1 MIESRNPFRMQTS
14 EQIDNEDTF
23 LKLFGPEAL
32 ALLPK
37 EGLWDRVHIIRSS
50 PGGGK
55 TSILRLFTPSALLTL
70 HAHRTNDEFKEL
82 YSGMRNLGAIG
93 KGGPQV
99 LGVMLSCSKG
109 KYDSLD
115 DLEFED
121 VRKRRL
127 LFSLLDSR
135 IILTALRG
143 ILDLKRLEHPT
154 DLERISFETP
164 QSLIL
169 PKGIPHRCTGKEL
182 YQWACNVEK
191 AVYNVIDSFGPV
203 NFESLTGHDTLV
215 SASILK
221 SEYISCDA
229 EPVVPHVLIMLD
241 DSHKLTYTQRSSLF
255 SIIDQRP
262 PVGVWIAERL
272 EALTKEELL
281 SQGGVSG
288 RDVVYIN
295 LEELWRSSVKRFKK
309 MTLSIADK
317 RVQASNKVDIQSF
330 SACLQ
335 DVQDTK
341 WLDEIEHAIGAVS
354 KRIKDEWGDTK
365 KYQQWIMTRENFEGE
380 PLERAVE
387 WRSLEILIE
396 RDQKKNQKKIS
407 EFSPET
413 EFQYDKNDLEERY
426 DSAVKNAAEL
436 LLSHE
441 FGFPYYFND
450 SRLVSIAS
458 SNIEQFIWFGANLFE
473 EIISAR
479 LMNPNSRLSA
489 DRQEDIIKRTIKER
503 WKQIPYDVK
512 DGRDVMRFLEAI
524 GKFALWETKKP
535 NAPYAPG
542 VTGIAILMEDREKL
556 IQDNKKYNRLFSDMQ
571 DNKKYNRLSS
581 ILSECIAHNLLEPI
595 LDCKCQGKRW
605 MILYLN
611 RMLCVYFGLPLQ
623 YGGWRGKTLNELS
636 EWIEKG
642 FIQKKKRGK
651 KT

>member
-1 MIESRNPFRMQTS
+1 M
-14 EQIDNEDTF
+14 
-23 LKLFGPEAL
+23 
-32 ALLPK
+32 
-37 EGLWDRVHIIRSS
+37 
-50 PGGGK
+50 
-55 TSILRLFTPSALLTL
+55 
-70 HAHRTNDEFKEL
+70 
-82 YSGMRNLGAIG
+82 
-93 KGGPQV
+93 
-99 LGVMLSCSKG
+99 
-109 KYDSLD
+109 
-115 DLEFED
+115 
-121 VRKRRL
+121 
-127 LFSLLDSR
+127 
-135 IILTALRG
+135 
-143 ILDLKRLEHPT
+143 
-154 DLERISFETP
+154 
-164 QSLIL
+164 
-169 PKGIPHRCTGKEL
+169 
-182 YQWACNVEK
+182 
-191 AVYNVIDSFGPV
+191 
-203 NFESLTGHDTLV
+203 
-215 SASILK
+215 
-221 SEYISCDA
+221 
-229 EPVVPHVLIMLD
+229 
-241 DSHKLTYTQRSSLF
+241 
-255 SIIDQRP
+255 
-262 PVGVWIAERL
+262 
-272 EALTKEELL
+272 
-281 SQGGVSG
+281 
-288 RDVVYIN
+288 
-295 LEELWRSSVKRFKK
+295 
-309 MTLSIADK
+309 
-317 RVQASNKVDIQSF
+317 
-330 SACLQ
+330 
-335 DVQDTK
+335 QDTK
-341 WLDEIEHAIGAVS
+341 WLDEIEHAIGSVS

-524 GKFALWETKKP
+524 EKFALLETKKP

-542 VTGIAILMEDREKL
+542 VTGIAILMEDRKKL
-556 IQDNKKYNRLFSDMQ
+556 IQDNKKYNRLFSDIQ

-636 EWIEKG
+636 EWTEKG
-642 FIQKKKRGK
+642 FIQKKKRGE